1 MTFKRTDY
9 DNIPQEM
16 KQLPQWVCYFR
27 TPKLKKDGTPDYNA
41 DGTPRMSKLPVNPRT
56 LRGAKS
62 TEPKHWADFNTALTS
77 VGKSATVGGQSGKI
91 EGVGFVFLPYDDN
104 ESICGVDLD
113 HVINTET
120 GELHPIAAEL
130 VADFNSY
137 TELSPSGSGLH
148 IYYKGKHH
156 PDWGRKIKDA
166 FGSGSEF
173 EIYQTERYFT
183 VTGKSFGELRTLT
196 SADGTAERYYKRF
209 SSINKESKGK
219 GKPKRDTKPLPVTL
233 DTT

>member
-1 MTFKRTDY
+1 
-9 DNIPQEM
+9 M
-16 KQLPQWVCYFR
+16 KQLPQGVCYFR

-196 SADGTAERYYKRF
+196 SADGTAYER
-209 SSINKESKGK
+209 
-219 GKPKRDTKPLPVTL
+219 TKPESVCSSAVCK
-233 DTT
+233 